1 VARALDIKKVK
12 AAAPWLL
19 IYRRKS
25 EHLFFRILIYL
36 MLLNMSFVFLLP
48 VMHMG
53 ATGLMTVQDY
63 IDPAIKW
70 IPLTLN
76 WANYNYAAQAM
87 HYWEALKNSAIIAVL
102 AAIGQALSCSMAG
115 YGFGRLKFPG
125 REILF
130 ALALFTFIVPPQTI
144 IISLFIMFRRLRWTD
159 TGLPFI
165 VPAFFGQGLRGALI
179 ILIFRQFFRRLPFE
193 LEEAAL
199 IDGCGPIRTY
209 WTIMMPLAKP
219 AIVVSILFSLVWHW
233 NDFYLPNILIQ
244 KATQNFTVALRL
256 KYFGNYLTDIVAEE
270 IPVWNEPLIMAACM
284 LSVLPPFIMYLFT
297 QRQFVESVERT
308 GLVD

>member
-1 VARALDIKKVK
+1 MARALDIKKVK

-36 MLLNMSFVFLLP
+36 MLLNMSFIFLLP
-48 VMHMG
+48 MMHMG
-53 ATGLMTVQDY
+53 STGLMTVQDY
-63 IDPAIKW
+63 RDPAIRW

-76 WANYNYAAQAM
+76 WANYNYALQAM

-125 REILF
+125 REMLF

-144 IISLFIMFRRLRWTD
+144 IISLFIMFRRLRWTE
-159 TGLPFI
+159 THLPFI
-165 VPAFFGQGLRGALI
+165 IPEFFGQGLRGALF
-179 ILIFRQFFRRLPFE
+179 ILIFRQFFRRAPYE

-219 AIVVSILFSLVWHW
+219 AIVVSVLFSMVWHW
-233 NDFYLPNILIQ
+233 NDFYLPNILL
-244 KATQNFTVALRL
+244 KKTTSNFTVALRL
-256 KYFGNYLTDIVAEE
+256 KYFGDYLTDIVAEQ
-270 IPVWNEPLIMAACM
+270 IPEWNEPLIMAACM
-284 LSVLPPFIMYLFT
+284 LSVLPPFILYLFT

-308 GLVD
+308 GLID